1 MTLKRACSLLT
12 VKSFSE
18 DERVITGIASTPS
31 PDRDGDILEPEG
43 AEFGSA
49 IPFLWQHDHSRPVGQ
64 CTVRRV
70 SEGLEITATLVKP
83 EPGMPSQLAARLDEA
98 WAAIK
103 TGLVRGLSVGF
114 RPHEYTFL
122 DGGGLHFLRWE
133 LMEVSAVTVPANA
146 ECTIQTIKSYDRP
159 FSAASGNR
167 KPVVEIASSAG
178 SSAQSTTVFH
188 EGKTVMNIGEQI
200 KSFEN
205 KRAALAASLE
215 EIMSKAAEEGRT
227 LDVEEE
233 EHYDN
238 TAAEIRQV
246 DAHLKRLRELE
257 AGKAATAQPVKQA
270 GNGDVVTVTSAPVI
284 RVEQKLDKGI
294 GFARFAKSLAAA
306 KGVRSEALE
315 VARRQYP
322 DDSRLHHV
330 LKSAVGAGTTT
341 DPQWAGSLSEYQ
353 EYAQD
358 FIEYLRP
365 QTIIGRFGQGGI
377 PALRQ
382 VPFNIRVHAQV
393 SGGAA
398 GWVGEGKAK
407 PLTKFDFESITFS
420 HAKVS
425 AIAVLTEEL
434 IRFSSPAADALVR
447 NALAEAV
454 VARLDTDFVDPK
466 KAAVVDVSPASI
478 THDVKGTASTGN
490 PDADA
495 EAAFGQFV
503 AANLQPTG
511 AVWLMS
517 STNALALS
525 MRKNALGQK
534 EYPDMTLLG
543 GTFQGLPVIV
553 SQYVGD
559 QLILVNAP
567 DIYLADDGGVAV
579 DMSREASLEMQSEP
593 TGDSTTPSPVDAQTV
608 EQLKMTAEIVCSVFR
623 VPAYKIGVG
632 QPPSSDNV
640 EAMEQQYYSQCLQTL
655 IESIELL
662 LDEALETGENE
673 STEFDVTTL
682 LRMDSERRMK
692 TLGEAVKNTL
702 LTPNEARKREN
713 LPPLAGGDALYLQQ
727 QNYSLEALSRRDARE
742 DPFASSGKTV
752 SAQPPDGASAGKK
765 AISETERDAV
775 KAMFRGTLK
784 K

>member
-83 EPGMPSQLAARLDEA
+83 VPDMPSQLAARLDEV

-146 ECTIQTIKSYDRP
+146 ECTIRTIKSYDRP

-167 KPVVEIASSAG
+167 KPVVKIASSAG
-178 SSAQSTTVFH
+178 AAAQSTTVFH
-188 EGKTVMNIGEQI
+188 KEKTIMNIGEQI

-215 EIMSKAAEEGRT
+215 EVMTKAAEEGRT

-270 GNGDVVTVTSAPVI
+270 GNGNVAAVASAPVI

-358 FIEYLRP
+358 FIDYLRP

-454 VARLDTDFVDPK
+454 VARLGKD
-466 KAAVVDVSPASI
+466 
-478 THDVKGTASTGN
+478 
-490 PDADA
+490 
-495 EAAFGQFV
+495 FV

-543 GTFQGLPVIV
+543 GSFQGLPVIV

-559 QLILVNAP
+559 QLVLVNAP

-593 TGDSTTPSPVDAQTV
+593 GGDSTTPSPVELVSMFQTGSV
-608 EQLKMTAEIVCSVFR
+608 AIRAERWINWRRRRTAAVAVIT
-623 VPAYKIGVG
+623 GVNYG
-632 QPPSSDNV
+632 SAS
-640 EAMEQQYYSQCLQTL
+640 
-655 IESIELL
+655 
-662 LDEALETGENE
+662 
-673 STEFDVTTL
+673 
-682 LRMDSERRMK
+682 
-692 TLGEAVKNTL
+692 
-702 LTPNEARKREN
+702 
-713 LPPLAGGDALYLQQ
+713 GG
-727 QNYSLEALSRRDARE
+727 
-742 DPFASSGKTV
+742 
-752 SAQPPDGASAGKK
+752 
-765 AISETERDAV
+765 
-775 KAMFRGTLK
+775 
-784 K
+784 

>member
-1 MTLKRACSLLT
+1 MTIPA
-12 VKSFSE
+12 E

-43 AEFGSA
+43 AEFGST

-70 SEGLEITATLVKP
+70 REGLEITAMLVKP
-83 EPGMPSQLAARLDEA
+83 VPDMPSQLAARLDEV

-114 RPHEYTFL
+114 RPHEYTYL

-146 ECTIQTIKSYDRP
+146 ECTIRTIKSYDHP

-167 KPVVEIASSAG
+167 KPVVKIASSAG
-178 SSAQSTTVFH
+178 AAAQSTTVFH
-188 EGKTVMNIGEQI
+188 KEKTIMNIGEQI

-215 EIMSKAAEEGRT
+215 EVMTKAAEEGRTLDVEEEEQSTTVFHKEKTIMNIGEQIKSFENKRAALAASLEEVMTKAAEEGRT

-270 GNGDVVTVTSAPVI
+270 GNGNVAAVASAPVI

-358 FIEYLRP
+358 FIDYLRP

-398 GWVGEGKAK
+398 GWVGEGKAR

-466 KAAVVDVSPASI
+466 KAAVADVSPASI

-495 EAAFGQFV
+495 EAAFGPSV
-503 AANLQPTG
+503 
-511 AVWLMS
+511 
-517 STNALALS
+517 
-525 MRKNALGQK
+525 MRKCR
-534 EYPDMTLLG
+534 P
-543 GTFQGLPVIV
+543 
-553 SQYVGD
+553 
-559 QLILVNAP
+559 
-567 DIYLADDGGVAV
+567 
-579 DMSREASLEMQSEP
+579 
-593 TGDSTTPSPVDAQTV
+593 
-608 EQLKMTAEIVCSVFR
+608 
-623 VPAYKIGVG
+623 
-632 QPPSSDNV
+632 
-640 EAMEQQYYSQCLQTL
+640 
-655 IESIELL
+655 
-662 LDEALETGENE
+662 
-673 STEFDVTTL
+673 
-682 LRMDSERRMK
+682 LR
-692 TLGEAVKNTL
+692 
-702 LTPNEARKREN
+702 
-713 LPPLAGGDALYLQQ
+713 Y
-727 QNYSLEALSRRDARE
+727 
-742 DPFASSGKTV
+742 
-752 SAQPPDGASAGKK
+752 
-765 AISETERDAV
+765 
-775 KAMFRGTLK
+775 
-784 K
+784 

>member
-83 EPGMPSQLAARLDEA
+83 VPDMPSQLAARLDEV

-146 ECTIQTIKSYDRP
+146 ECTIRTIKSYDRP

-167 KPVVEIASSAG
+167 KPVVKIASSAG
-178 SSAQSTTVFH
+178 AAAQSTTVFH
-188 EGKTVMNIGEQI
+188 KEKTIMNTGEQI

-215 EIMSKAAEEGRT
+215 EVMTKAAEEGRT

-270 GNGDVVTVTSAPVI
+270 GNGNVAAVASAPVI
-284 RVEQKLDKGI
+284 RVEQKLDK
-294 GFARFAKSLAAA
+294 
-306 KGVRSEALE
+306 
-315 VARRQYP
+315 
-322 DDSRLHHV
+322 
-330 LKSAVGAGTTT
+330 GAGTTT

-358 FIEYLRP
+358 FIDYLRP

-377 PALRQ
+377 PALRL

-398 GWVGEGKAK
+398 GWVGEGKAR

-466 KAAVVDVSPASI
+466 KAAVADVSPASI

-503 AANLQPTG
+503 TANLQPTG

-559 QLILVNAP
+559 QLVLVNAP

-593 TGDSTTPSPVDAQTV
+593 GGDSTTPSPVELVSMFQTGSV
-608 EQLKMTAEIVCSVFR
+608 AIRAERWINWRRRRTAAVAVIT
-623 VPAYKIGVG
+623 GVNYG
-632 QPPSSDNV
+632 SAS
-640 EAMEQQYYSQCLQTL
+640 
-655 IESIELL
+655 
-662 LDEALETGENE
+662 
-673 STEFDVTTL
+673 
-682 LRMDSERRMK
+682 
-692 TLGEAVKNTL
+692 
-702 LTPNEARKREN
+702 
-713 LPPLAGGDALYLQQ
+713 GG
-727 QNYSLEALSRRDARE
+727 
-742 DPFASSGKTV
+742 
-752 SAQPPDGASAGKK
+752 
-765 AISETERDAV
+765 
-775 KAMFRGTLK
+775 
-784 K
+784 